1 MIGRWDGLLMT
12 PCRNI
17 FDEFIILIVVFTTIL
32 LFRNKPS
39 SINWFKQ
46 SPPATID
53 NDMLLVIL
61 VDSSDY
67 NSNSS
72 GYDQPAESFG
82 TYSQSKSMCS
92 TTSLAP
98 STQEL
103 RDASP
108 WNCKPP
114 PVGTNNN
121 INLYLP
127 WWTNLMTALF
137 PSRFRSWETNLPS
150 DIFSYLLSL
159 LTFW

>member
-1 MIGRWDGLLMT
+1 
-12 PCRNI
+12 
-17 FDEFIILIVVFTTIL
+17 
-32 LFRNKPS
+32 
-39 SINWFKQ
+39 
-46 SPPATID
+46 
-53 NDMLLVIL
+53 MLLVIL
-61 VDSSDY
+61 GDSSDY

-150 DIFSYLLSL
+150 DIIFSYLLSL
-159 LTFW
+159 LTFWLSRFSTLKLAINFTCCGRACIHFSPVSREYIGGKYSSLGCCVVDISVLI